1 MHTVSAATVEKMTI
15 EQGLTFTVASNSGIK
30 SSVREGILGIRRYL
44 ELYARKGNIV
54 TEFQDIC

>member
-1 MHTVSAATVEKMTI
+1 MHTVSAATVEKITI
-15 EQGLTFTVASNSGIK
+15 EQGLTFTIASNSDIE

-54 TEFQDIC
+54 IDF

>member
-1 MHTVSAATVEKMTI
+1 MHTVSAATVEKITI
-15 EQGLTFTVASNSGIK
+15 EQGLTFTIASNSGVE

-54 TEFQDIC
+54 IDFQDIC